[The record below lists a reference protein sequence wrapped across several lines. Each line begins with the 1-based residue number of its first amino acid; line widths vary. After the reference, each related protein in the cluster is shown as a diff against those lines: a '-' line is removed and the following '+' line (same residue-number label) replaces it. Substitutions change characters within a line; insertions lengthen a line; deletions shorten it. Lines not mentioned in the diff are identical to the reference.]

1 MIDRNL
7 ESCVTPVTY
16 PTLLERMRQRRL
28 GGTSEVI
35 KEKSMSLPFA
45 GQDAQKESVKLTLPS
60 LVIDWL
66 TICLG
71 EGHMQPSQPNVGRL
85 EGWPI
90 RSYFKNSLYV
100 DFECWC
106 LKANV
111 PPYLIPSKR
120 LFYQGTDAIFDN
132 VDGNRYQF
140 PDLMI
145 CREKFSQL
153 LKEGQYD
160 ESKTNDCQ

>member
-1 MIDRNL
+1 MIDKDM
-7 ESCVTPVTY
+7 ESCVTSVTY
-16 PTLLERMRQRRL
+16 PTLLERMCQKRL
-28 GGTSEVI
+28 GGSDVI
-35 KEKSMSLPFA
+35 DEKLVSLPLA
-45 GQDAQKESVKLTLPS
+45 SQNIQDKEVKSQLPP

-66 TICLG
+66 SICLG
-71 EGHMQPSQPNVGRL
+71 EGHMQPSQPSVGRL

-100 DFECWC
+100 DFDCWC
-106 LKANV
+106 LKAGI
-111 PPYLIPSKR
+111 PPYLIPSKT
-120 LFYQGTDAIFDN
+120 LFYQGTNAIFDT
-132 VDGNRYQF
+132 VDDNRYQF

-160 ESKTNDCQ
+160 ESKTDNR

>member
-1 MIDRNL
+1 MINKNL
-7 ESCVTPVTY
+7 ESCVTSVTR
-16 PTLLERMRQRRL
+16 PTLLERMRQKKL
-28 GGTSEVI
+28 SDSDGI
-35 KEKSMSLPFA
+35 IDEKSMPSPLASLDIQEKA
-45 GQDAQKESVKLTLPS
+45 TKLELPS
-60 LVIDWL
+60 LVINWL
-66 TICLG
+66 SICLG
-71 EGHMQPSQPNVGRL
+71 EGHMQPNQLCVGRL

-90 RSYFKNSLYV
+90 RSYFKSSLYV
-100 DFECWC
+100 DFDCWC
-106 LKANV
+106 LKAGI

-120 LFYQGTDAIFDN
+120 LFYQGTDAIFDT

-160 ESKTNDCQ
+160 ESKTNDC